1 VVGQA
6 SPKFFVLMRLSLLF
20 VLVVVGIAFADI
32 AADKVTS
39 IPHYNEPIPFN
50 QYAGY
55 IDVDKTHG
63 RSLFYWF
70 VESQNNPSTDPVVL
84 WLNGGPGCSSL
95 DGFLYEHGPFRFDRS
110 GTGNIYAHNDTLRS
124 NPFAWNQVAN
134 MIYLEAPAG
143 VGFSYSNTSSDYYTN
158 DNKTAIDNYQ
168 FLLNF
173 FASYPEFAANDFYI
187 AGESYAGIYV
197 PTLAYYVHQ
206 QNSET
211 SNPKINLKGILVGNG
226 VTDEEY
232 DAHSFI
238 QFAYNHA
245 LYSPLLY
252 KKLSTHGCLNGP
264 KSVICG
270 KLLIEMHAEIGNVNI
285 YDIYKGCYPPAGSSS
300 AYSPL
305 DFKFA
310 GQENVGLSPPCINSA
325 AASEYLNLPEVR
337 QAIHAMPAS
346 AIGPWEICSNK
357 VIYNKLYPSVV
368 GAYEVLTQ
376 HYRVLV
382 YSGDSDGAV
391 PYLGTIEWI
400 EAFEGNKTPIKDWV
414 AWSTLAHGK
423 AGYDPTAQVAGY
435 VTVYD
440 NLNFVSVKGAGHMV
454 PQYKP
459 AEGYAMFASFLAGKF
474 P

>member
-1 VVGQA
+1 LSVTLCA
-6 SPKFFVLMRLSLLF
+6 FVLFGLA
-20 VLVVVGIAFADI
+20 IADI
-32 AADKVTS
+32 PADKVNS
-39 IPHYNEPIPFN
+39 IPNYDQPINFD

-55 IDVDKTHG
+55 ITVDESAG
-63 RSLFYWF
+63 RALFYWF

-110 GTGNIYAHNDTLRS
+110 GTGNIFSHNDTLRS

-143 VGFSYSNTSSDYYTN
+143 VGYSYSNTTSDYYTN

-173 FASYPEFAANDFYI
+173 FAAYPEFAQNDFYV

-197 PTLAYYVHQ
+197 PTLAYYIHE
-206 QNSET
+206 QNLI
-211 SNPKINLKGILVGNG
+211 SNAIPINLKGILVGNG
-226 VTDEEY
+226 VTDETY
-232 DAHSFI
+232 DAHSFT
-238 QFAYNHA
+238 QFAFNHG
-245 LYSPLLY
+245 LYSPNLY
-252 KKLSTHGCLNGP
+252 QQISENGCLAGP
-264 KSVICG
+264 VSLKCDQ
-270 KLLIEMHAEIGNVNI
+270 LLVQMHNQVGNVNI
-285 YDIYKGCYPPAGSSS
+285 YDIYKGCYESDASNAFK

-305 DFKFA
+305 KSGFSGNK
-310 GQENVGLSPPCINSA
+310 NVGLDPPCINNA
-325 AASEYLNLPEVR
+325 AANQYLNMEATR
-337 QAIHAMPAS
+337 TAIHALPAS
-346 AIGPWEICSNK
+346 KIGPWEICSDK
-357 VIYNKLYPSVV
+357 VVYNKLYPSVL

-376 HYRVLV
+376 YYRVLV

-391 PYLGTIEWI
+391 PYVGTMEWI
-400 EAFEGNKTPIKDWV
+400 NAFESGNTPTKDWV
-414 AWSTLAHGK
+414 AWSVLSAGS

-435 VTVYD
+435 STVYS
-440 NLNFVSVKGAGHMV
+440 NLNFVTIKGAGHMV

-459 AEGYAMFASFLAGKF
+459 REGYAMFASFLAGSF